1 MRPRPKL
8 QPATIPAISSSNSN
22 SSATHATKN
31 VATSAQLAS
40 ATGKSGVGA
49 GFNLEIGNFG
59 KSVGI
64 KHVLSMT
71 EQLLTLQEAGLPLDR
86 ALHITLGSIQH
97 VYFRKVMQNVLIE
110 VQKGQTLADAFAH
123 TPQVFPRLY
132 VNMIRAGEEGGILPV
147 VMKRL
152 VEFYTRSLEFRS
164 FLISSSIYPAL
175 LFVFGVCALLGL
187 TVFVLP
193 KFGQIFADM
202 NQALPAPAA
211 ILIGGGDFLRAY
223 GIYILGA
230 IALLVLGFVKLLENA
245 TWRERWQNFL
255 FRLPM
260 LGSLLLKIKLA
271 TVCRTWGTLLSSGV
285 PILTG
290 MRIVRELSDNIPL
303 VKALDRLVMAVQE
316 GKGVSAPV
324 LADPFFPR
332 LLGQLATVGEES
344 GSLDKMLIKVADQ
357 YEKEIEKATRNLV
370 ALFEPVMILVMGGLI
385 GAVVVSMLVAIFS
398 MNDMPL

>member
-8 QPATIPAISSSNSN
+8 QAV
-22 SSATHATKN
+22 SSAAATSAASTASNAQNATKN
-31 VATSAQLAS
+31 VAASAQPAG
-40 ATGKSGVGA
+40 ATGRFG
-49 GFNLEIGNFG
+49 LNFEMGGLG

-64 KHVLSMT
+64 KHVLAMT

-97 VYFRKVMQNVLIE
+97 PYFRRVMQNVLVE
-110 VQKGQTLADAFAH
+110 VQKGETLADAFAH

-132 VNMIRAGEEGGILPV
+132 INMIRAGEEGGILPV

-202 NQALPAPAA
+202 NQALPTPAA
-211 ILIGGGDFLRAY
+211 ILISGGDFLRAY

-230 IALLVLGFVKLLENA
+230 LALLVLGFIKLLENA

-255 FRLPM
+255 FRLPV
-260 LGSLLLKIKLA
+260 LGSVLLKIKLA

-303 VKALDRLVMAVQE
+303 VKALDRLVVAVQE
-316 GKGVSAPV
+316 GRGVSAPV

-344 GSLDKMLIKVADQ
+344 GSLDKMLIKIADQ

-385 GAVVVSMLVAIFS
+385 GMVVVSMLVAIFS